1 MQLSSKI
8 YHVNAGLTNQFLFMF
23 SIVREFDQ
31 FIVLLELFKL
41 RIQDEPTLEIV
52 IKHCNENPNRRSIL
66 NKVDN
71 QLQDSMKLDYYQVE
85 NYLPQLEDHYQI
97 INEKYNDEKLF
108 KFPITDKFRVIFNK
122 KQVNRFYN
130 DLKAFYSNYIIL
142 ESTFQMSLPKEEKKE
157 VVNVSEKKDTL
168 KNEYYQEEL
177 PKPQERSKFDEIF
190 DLCINNTIK
199 SFLIHITVNYY
210 IYVGEK
216 HVFIEDNKINLP
228 SLFPLIYVFNLK
240 YFESLISSLNSYT
253 IENIKM
259 RCDKIL
265 RKLQDDQTT
274 SIEMMILC
282 GLLFVYYLRFLSESH
297 TDYLLN
303 NTRKLFNDT
312 DLQSRLLTNHTKNY
326 FPNQQISFHVNEIN
340 LDEIEEINLEN
351 KIEEVGEKYS
361 HLKSVSEEDFIDKI
375 MKDLDDNEPELIL
388 NNKKILSLDHLKNRK
403 SAGVKKNNLDNPE
416 FQNTDAKDE
425 LTEYN
430 CFRYNFQDE
439 YITEAY
445 KLFNEFIEDQN
456 TFLIKLKKDE
466 LNTNIPKTVIN
477 LFEVLSRILYDKEIK
492 IQQYSNTYTYYQ
504 ILKNNIND
512 VNAFPHIII
521 LYIIFQ
527 IIIPHLYLQY
537 NIKEF
542 EDVLN

>member
-85 NYLPQLEDHYQI
+85 NYLPQLEDHYRI
-97 INEKYNDEKLF
+97 INEKYDNEKLF

-142 ESTFQMSLPKEEKKE
+142 ESAFQMSLPKEEKKE
-157 VVNVSEKKDTL
+157 IVNVKEKKDTL
-168 KNEYYQEEL
+168 KKEYYEEEL

-190 DLCINNTIK
+190 DLSINNTIK

-210 IYVGEK
+210 IYIGEK
-216 HVFIEDNKINLP
+216 HVFIKDNKINLP
-228 SLFPLIYVFNLK
+228 SLFPLIYIFNLK
-240 YFESLISSLNSYT
+240 YFESLINSLNSYT

-265 RKLQDDQTT
+265 KKLQENQIT
-274 SIEMMILC
+274 SVEIMILC
-282 GLLFVYYLRFLSESH
+282 GLLFIYYLRFLSESH

-303 NTRKLFNDT
+303 NTRKLFNDVE
-312 DLQSRLLTNHTKNY
+312 LQSRLLTNHTKNY
-326 FPNQQISFHVNEIN
+326 FPNQQIFFHINEIN

-351 KIEEVGEKYS
+351 KIEEIGGKYS
-361 HLKSVSEEDFIDKI
+361 YLKTVSEEDFVDKI
-375 MKDLDDNEPELIL
+375 MKELDDNGNEIVL
-388 NNKKILSLDHLKNRK
+388 NNKKIFSLDYFKNQ
-403 SAGVKKNNLDNPE
+403 KKINIKNFNLDNPE
-416 FQNTDAKDE
+416 FQNTDKKDE
-425 LTEYN
+425 LIEYN
-430 CFRYNFQDE
+430 YFKYDFQNK
-439 YITEAY
+439 YITDAY
-445 KLFNEFIEDQN
+445 KLFREFIEDQN
-456 TFLIKLKKDE
+456 TFLIKLKKNE
-466 LNTNIPKTVIN
+466 LNTNVPKTVIN
-477 LFEVLSRILYDKEIK
+477 LFEILSQILYNKEIK
-492 IQQYSNTYTYYQ
+492 IQQYHNTYSYYQ

-512 VNAFPHIII
+512 ISVFSHITI
-521 LYIIFQ
+521 LYVIYQ
-527 IIIPHLYLQY
+527 IIIPHLYLEY

-542 EDVLN
+542 EDVF